1 MDLVPRLFFFF
12 MAVTL
17 DIFTLLFSIS
27 AVLPKNWQDCV
38 FGSEVFSLSP
48 GVARAQNRG
57 VFRRSAKPRGPETA
71 TKCYAEGTAP
81 ADWRVLWWRT
91 GGHSWQ
97 RLLYHDRLVAPFT
110 GA

>member
-27 AVLPKNWQDCV
+27 AVLPKNWQDSV

-48 GVARAQNRG
+48 GVARAPA
-57 VFRRSAKPRGPETA
+57 RSFQAIGK
-71 TKCYAEGTAP
+71 AP
-81 ADWRVLWWRT
+81 W
-91 GGHSWQ
+91 
-97 RLLYHDRLVAPFT
+97 P
-110 GA
+110 